1 MSARRLVP
9 CLDVTDGGVVKG
21 VRFEDVRSVGDPLA
35 LAARYDQEGADE
47 IVLLHITAT
56 LEGRGPALALVRS
69 LADVL
74 RVPLTVGGAVRSPE
88 DAYALLDVG
97 ADRVAVN
104 SAALADPS
112 LIERLA
118 YRYGSQAVVVA
129 VDYLSRPEAAYPV
142 RSRAASAATTW
153 GLGAWLG
160 EASARGAGEFLL
172 TAIERDGT
180 GRGYDLEGL
189 AVARDATERPL
200 IASGGAGSAEDVVR
214 LFELGL
220 ADAALLASRLHD
232 GSLGLRDLRRT
243 LSDRGVHVRWDD
255 WTRTA

>member
-9 CLDVTDGGVVKG
+9 CLDVTEAGVVKG
-21 VRFEDVRSVGDPLA
+21 VRFEGLRSVGDPIA
-35 LAARYDQEGADE
+35 LAERYDADGADE

-56 LEGRGPALALVRS
+56 LEGRGPARGLVERLAN
-69 LADVL
+69 VL
-74 RVPLTVGGAVRSPE
+74 RVPLTVGGAVRSSE
-88 DAYALLDVG
+88 DAYALLDAG

-112 LIERLA
+112 LVERLA

-129 VDYLSRPEAAYPV
+129 VDYRSRPEDNFPV
-142 RSRAASAATTW
+142 RSRAASAATPW
-153 GLGAWLG
+153 GLEAWLREAG
-160 EASARGAGEFLL
+160 ERGAGEFLL
-172 TAIERDGT
+172 TAIDRDGT
-180 GRGYDLEGL
+180 GQGYDLEGL
-189 AVARDATERPL
+189 RTARRATALPI
-200 IASGGAGSAEDVVR
+200 IASGGAGSAEDVLR

-232 GSLGLRDLRRT
+232 GSLGLRELRRT
-243 LSDRGVHVRWDD
+243 LYERGVHVRWDD